1 MVALN
6 IDNLQKY
13 DWIPP
18 QERTRHQMMMTGEF
32 HEQIGTFESRG
43 QFLATLPDRVLL
55 YEMELKA
62 LGKLMFRPHQ
72 QTGSCVGVGG
82 ARAYC
87 HSQCGDVVVRG
98 DYEEILFPFPFM
110 TYGVGRE
117 LAGFRGTGSGSYGG
131 AQAKAVEQ
139 FGMLPYTDS
148 RFPKPTIKNNWISWT
163 KSQELEWSHPR
174 AWRVD
179 YEELKRDAS
188 EHQILDVTRVTT
200 IEGLLQ
206 ALAQGYGVTTAS
218 SFGTKPR
225 VRDDVLIGD
234 WNDSW
239 AHQQS
244 WSGYWKHSK
253 HGLLIPTDNQWNDV
267 HGHCPTL
274 FELGVT
280 GSYWMRER
288 DAEKI
293 LRNGE
298 VYAHS
303 NTEGFP
309 KRMPNFTL

>member
-1 MVALN
+1 MVAFKVT
-6 IDNLQKY
+6 DDQKF

-18 QERTRHQMMMTGEF
+18 QERTRQQMLITGEF

-43 QFLATLPDRVLL
+43 QFLSDLPDRVLL
-55 YEMELKA
+55 YELEKKA
-62 LGKLMFRPHQ
+62 LGQLMPRPHQ
-72 QTGSCVGVGG
+72 KSGSCVGVGG

-87 HSQCGDVVVRG
+87 HAQCGDVVVRG

-110 TYGVGRE
+110 TYGVGRQI
-117 LAGFRGTGSGSYGG
+117 AGFNRTGSGSYGG

-139 FGMLPYTDS
+139 FGMLPYTDP
-148 RFPKPTIKNNWISWT
+148 RFPKPTIKNGWIAWT
-163 KSQELEWSHPR
+163 EREEIQWSHPK
-174 AWRVD
+174 AWPVAYD
-179 YEELKRDAS
+179 DLKPDA
-188 EHQILDVTRVTT
+188 EKYQILDVTRVTS

-218 SFGTKPR
+218 SFGTRPR
-225 VRDDVLIGD
+225 VSGDVLLGP
-234 WNDSW
+234 WNTSW

-244 WSGYWKHSK
+244 WSGYWKHPR
-253 HGLLIPTDNQWNDV
+253 HGLIIPTDNQWNDV

-274 FELGVT
+274 YELGVT
-280 GSYWMRER
+280 GSYWMYEK
-288 DAEKI
+288 DVEKI